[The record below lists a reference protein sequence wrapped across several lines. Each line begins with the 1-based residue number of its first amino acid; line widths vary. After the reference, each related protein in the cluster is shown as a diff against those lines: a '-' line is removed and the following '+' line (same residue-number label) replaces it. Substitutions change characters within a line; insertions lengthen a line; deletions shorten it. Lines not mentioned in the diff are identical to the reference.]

1 MQPTPALF
9 INRRL
14 PVYSHI
20 QAVILRNI
28 CHKTGKDK
36 TVPSVPSFPV
46 LLLQRLALLPLI
58 QWDKAQRRITH
69 MPSLKI

>member
-1 MQPTPALF
+1 MQPAPTLF
-9 INRRL
+9 VNRQL
-14 PVYSHI
+14 PLYSHI

-36 TVPSVPSFPV
+36 TVLSVPSFPV
-46 LLLQRLALLPLI
+46 LLLQRLALLLLI
-58 QWDKAQRRITH
+58 QQDKAQRRITH

>member
-1 MQPTPALF
+1 MQPAPALF

-20 QAVILRNI
+20 QAVIPRNT

-46 LLLQRLALLPLI
+46 LLLQRLALLLLI
-58 QWDKAQRRITH
+58 QQDKAQRRITH
-69 MPSLKI
+69 MPLLKI